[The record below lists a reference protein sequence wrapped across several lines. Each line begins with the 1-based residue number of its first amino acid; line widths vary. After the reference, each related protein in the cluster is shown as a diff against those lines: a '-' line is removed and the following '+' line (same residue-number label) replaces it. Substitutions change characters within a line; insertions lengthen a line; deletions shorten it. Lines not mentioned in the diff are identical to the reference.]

1 MFSLVQK
8 IPQKYRIPLVA
19 AVLPTLVILAL
30 TWSQVGDIRQRAID
44 ACVSKARA
52 VCLSAESVRM
62 HAEHQW
68 QQDIFQQTKLKEWA
82 NAGHTDHV
90 MSTVPIISAMTS
102 IQSSAKESGFDFKV
116 PTLTPRNPANMA
128 DIFERDALAKL
139 NDGNLEE
146 LIAFDEAHNT
156 VHYFRPVRMSES
168 CLKCHGNPTTS
179 KELWGNDK

>member
-30 TWSQVGDIRQRAID
+30 TWSQVADIRQRAVD
-44 ACVSKARA
+44 ACVNQARA

-68 QQDIFQQTKLKEWA
+68 QKDIFQQEKLKEWA
-82 NAGHTDHV
+82 HAGNTEHV

-102 IQSSAKESGFDFKV
+102 IKNSAKESGFVFKV
-116 PTLTPRNPANMA
+116 PTLSPRNPANMA
-128 DIFERDALAKL
+128 D
-139 NDGNLEE
+139 
-146 LIAFDEAHNT
+146 AFDPFAARNLT
-156 VHYFRPVRMSES
+156 SRRPFPYSRAVLMRSA
-168 CLKCHGNPTTS
+168 CCTRGVA
-179 KELWGNDK
+179 GR

>member
-30 TWSQVGDIRQRAID
+30 TWSQVGDIRQRAVD
-44 ACVSKARA
+44 ACVSQARA
-52 VCLSAESVRM
+52 VCLSAESVRL

-68 QQDIFQQTKLKEWA
+68 QKDIFQQSKLKEWA
-82 NAGHTDHV
+82 HAGNTDHV
-90 MSTVPIISAMTS
+90 MSTIPIISAMAS
-102 IQSSAKESGFDFKV
+102 IQNSAKDSGFLFKV

-128 DIFERDALAKL
+128 DAFERAALAKL
-139 NDGNLEE
+139 SDENLNE
-146 LIAFDEAHNT
+146 LIEFDEAHNT

-168 CLKCHGNPTTS
+168 CLKCHG
-179 KELWGNDK
+179 